1 MSLDRLV
8 KKKVKTSQSLHV
20 EPTIIYPGKSKKLLD
35 PNPQDMFP
43 NCRPVKTDNGWI
55 DTPTWRDWLVE
66 VFVPA
71 VKDKQKR
78 VVLFVDGHSTH
89 VTDEVHK
96 IYKANNIIYYILHS
110 HASHIIQ
117 LLDICYYKDLKSR
130 WQDQVRSF
138 KGLHK
143 EMKKE
148 ISIYSRVSRCMG
160 GCIFLTTNEIIF
172 SGLRVISL

>member
-1 MSLDRLV
+1 M
-8 KKKVKTSQSLHV
+8 K
-20 EPTIIYPGKSKKLLD
+20 PTIIYPGTSKKLPD
-35 PNPQDMFP
+35 PNPQDMFS

-148 ISIYSRVSRCMG
+148 ISIYSCVSKCMG

-172 SGLRVISL
+172 SGLGVISL